1 MTTVQ
6 RNINDDLP
14 TNSSLLVRIRASDD
28 TESWR
33 EFFNLYKNSI
43 AGLAMTGGLSRA
55 EADEVLQ
62 ETMLAV
68 SRGIGTFEYN
78 REVGSFKG
86 WLFTIT
92 RRAMYRQLRKRAPAG
107 ERTSGTR
114 TPNRELDIV
123 TVTPA
128 DSQLTPSDPSEDEL
142 ALLPDPAP
150 GLEQR
155 FEREWRQAI
164 LAVALKRVGQQIKP
178 KQFQMF
184 DLYVTQQL
192 PMSKVTRMLKVNA
205 AQVYMAK
212 IRVSALLRQT
222 VASLERDLI

>member
-1 MTTVQ
+1 MATVQ
-6 RNINDDLP
+6 SDINDDLP
-14 TNSSLLVRIRASDD
+14 TNSSLLMRIRTPED

-33 EFFNLYKNSI
+33 EFFNMYKSSI
-43 AGLAMTGGLSRA
+43 AGLAMKGGLNSA

-68 SRGIGTFEYN
+68 SQGIGTFDYN
-78 REVGSFKG
+78 RAQGSFKG

-107 ERTSGTR
+107 ERS
-114 TPNRELDIV
+114 NRVRSASEASAAA
-123 TVTPA
+123 TVQPS
-128 DSQLTPSDPSEDEL
+128 DSQAESTDSAGDEL

-150 GLEQR
+150 GLEQH
-155 FEREWRQAI
+155 FEKEWRQAI
-164 LAVALKRVGQQIKP
+164 LAVALKRVSQQVKP

-184 DLYVTQQL
+184 DLYVTQQM
-192 PMSKVTRMLKVNA
+192 PMSKVTRMLNVNA

-212 IRVSALLRQT
+212 LRVSASLRQAIT
-222 VASLERDLI
+222 MLERDLI